1 MSNIS
6 NRLIALKT
14 AALGTLYLVSW
25 GGIQAQMPTFR
36 QQYTQRISSNPA
48 MVGMGVYNGGQM
60 GRVAMTT
67 RAQWLSQEGRLLT
80 QSAGY
85 DTRIKNTM
93 ASWATGITATD
104 LYSGMAGSAKYSH
117 FIGSAAY
124 AYEIPGRKV
133 SARFGIITQFSNYS
147 FGTGRYTWEDQVDQN
162 FTGFVLPTQEPG
174 STMVR
179 KAFHVGAGALLY
191 NNNFFSGVSVYN
203 LNQPDIAII
212 PGSESKLLTKFQF
225 VSGYVLDNLLE
236 NVIITPHVLVMQQEG
251 LNSTT
256 VNALFKLSNL
266 QLSTGVQRTQWYDK
280 RNVSMTNYVG
290 YHYGKV
296 NIGYSLDWNLT
307 YSTGSIPMT
316 HEISLV
322 WFTNSAEPKRK
333 MHQVQFP
340 EF

>member
-1 MSNIS
+1 MYIKLSHINS
-6 NRLIALKT
+6 LKF
-14 AALGTLYLVSW
+14 AVVGTLLTTTL
-25 GGIQAQMPTFR
+25 GGIRAQIPTFR
-36 QQYTQRISSNPA
+36 QQYTQRINANPA
-48 MVGMGVYNGGQM
+48 MIGMGVYNGGQM

-85 DTRIKNTM
+85 DSRIKNTM
-93 ASWATGITATD
+93 ASWAGGITATD

-133 SARFGIITQFSNYS
+133 SARFGLITQFSSYS
-147 FGTGRYTWEDQVDQN
+147 FGTGKYTWEDQVDQN
-162 FTGFVLPTQEPG
+162 FTGFILPTQEPNA
-174 STMVR
+174 TLVR
-179 KAFHVGAGALLY
+179 NAFHVGAGAMVY
-191 NNNFFSGVSVYN
+191 NNKFFSGLSVYN

-212 PGSESKLLTKFQF
+212 AGSESKLLTKYQL
-225 VSGYVLDNLLE
+225 VTGYVIDKLLDN
-236 NVIITPHVLVMQQEG
+236 ITITPHVLVMQQEG

-256 VNALFKLSNL
+256 INTLFTVNNL
-266 QLSTGVQRTQWYDK
+266 QFSTGVQRTQWFNK

-296 NIGYSLDWNLT
+296 NLGYSLDWNLT
-307 YSTGSIPMT
+307 YSTGAIPMT
-316 HEISLV
+316 HEISVV

-333 MHQVQFP
+333 LHQAKLP

>member
-1 MSNIS
+1 MYI
-6 NRLIALKT
+6 RLSHINSLKF
-14 AALGTLYLVSW
+14 AVVGTLLTTTL
-25 GGIQAQMPTFR
+25 GGIRAQIPTFR
-36 QQYTQRISSNPA
+36 QQYTQRINANPA
-48 MVGMGVYNGGQM
+48 MIGMGVYNGGQM

-85 DTRIKNTM
+85 DSRIKNTM
-93 ASWATGITATD
+93 ASWAGGITATD

-133 SARFGIITQFSNYS
+133 SARFGLITQFSSYS
-147 FGTGRYTWEDQVDQN
+147 FGTGKYTWEDQVDQN
-162 FTGFVLPTQEPG
+162 FTGFILPTQEQNA
-174 STMVR
+174 TLVR
-179 KAFHVGAGALLY
+179 NAFHVGAGAMVY
-191 NNNFFSGVSVYN
+191 NNKFFSGLSVYN

-212 PGSESKLLTKFQF
+212 AGSESKLLTKYQL
-225 VSGYVLDNLLE
+225 VTGYVIDKLLDN
-236 NVIITPHVLVMQQEG
+236 ITITPHVLVMQQEG

-256 VNALFKLSNL
+256 INTLFTVNNL
-266 QLSTGVQRTQWYDK
+266 QFSTGVQRTQWFNK

-296 NIGYSLDWNLT
+296 NLGYSLDWNLT
-307 YSTGSIPMT
+307 YSTGAIPMT
-316 HEISLV
+316 HEISVV

-333 MHQVQFP
+333 LHQARLP